1 MSNAKVAK
9 TGRTRQAK
17 RQHPGFDPACELV
30 KMYKDKGS
38 SQSFKKE
45 CLVSLLPYYNRK
57 LQPLNDHGTT
67 ESVLRI
73 EKPDWYDPVKE

>member
-1 MSNAKVAK
+1 MTAQKIGGS
-9 TGRTRQAK
+9 RQAK
-17 RQHPGFDPACELV
+17 RKYDKFDPCCELIAT
-30 KMYKDKGS
+30 YKQKEGS
-38 SQSFKKE
+38 RSEKIAI
-45 CLVSLLPYYNRK
+45 LGMILPYYNRK